1 MMTQSLKCSGNLP
14 GIHIDQ
20 QIISKIQML
29 PYELDEKG
37 IHDLFITI
45 DAIQDRIKRIR
56 SIHIKIALIM
66 RVIEVDIRRY
76 HYREVRESLRRIKE
90 IQDTIP
96 DFDITPFKANAD
108 NSAQIL

>member
-1 MMTQSLKCSGNLP
+1 
-14 GIHIDQ
+14 
-20 QIISKIQML
+20 ML

-45 DAIQDRIKRIR
+45 DAIQ
-56 SIHIKIALIM
+56 
-66 RVIEVDIRRY
+66 
-76 HYREVRESLRRIKE
+76 ESLRRIKE

-96 DFDITPFKANAD
+96 DFDITPFKVNAD